1 MLLKQSQKKLRM
13 FYNLQND
20 KQQELYKNSL
30 TTIGSLS
37 KLFSD
42 SKAPYLYY
50 RIAEKIFCNSF
61 KADDLSRG
69 DVALD
74 AVKDGL
80 GIGLKTFLASN
91 NKSFQKVAEFN
102 KDKHLYE
109 DKSLSKLVNVVANL
123 RNKRIEFTQNL
134 YDIDTNIYHC
144 VVRYDNHFKIFEEK
158 MDYIDCIN
166 ISNVKKN
173 RNSITFNDGLHDYS
187 FNLSKSTL
195 TKRFITNSYKDEF
208 DVQILKNPLEDLQEC
223 LTINTLNYDDKL
235 RNRATI
241 YLPLYGSK
249 KEVYPRSGLNQWNAN
264 GRERDVNEV
273 YIPIPMKVHKKAPD
287 FFPDRDQSFYL
298 ILPNKEKLLAKVCQ
312 SNSKAL
318 MSYSNK
324 ALGKW
329 ILRDILNLKEGELL
343 TYERL
348 EILGI
353 DSVLIDKIDAQ
364 NYEINFV
371 SLGSYEKYIL
381 GNE

>member
-1 MLLKQSQKKLRM
+1 M
-13 FYNLQND
+13 FYKLQNGT
-20 KQQELYKNSL
+20 QQAAYKDSL
-30 TTIGSLS
+30 TTIGGLS

-42 SKAPYLYY
+42 SKTPYLYY

-61 KADDLSRG
+61 GADDLSRG

-74 AVKDGL
+74 ATKEGI

-109 DKSLSKLVNVVANL
+109 DKPLSSLVDVVANL
-123 RNKRIEFTQNL
+123 RNKRIQFTQNL
-134 YDIDTNIYHC
+134 YAIDSNVYHC

-158 MDYIDCIN
+158 MDYIDRDN
-166 ISNVKKN
+166 ISNVKQKK
-173 RNSITFNDGLHDYS
+173 NSITFNDGLHDYS

-195 TKRFITNSYKDEF
+195 TKRFITDRYKDEF
-208 DVQILKNPLEDLQEC
+208 DVQILQNPLKDLQDC
-223 LTINTLNYDDKL
+223 LTINKFNYDNEL
-235 RNRATI
+235 TSRATV

-249 KEVYPRSGLNQWNAN
+249 QVVYPRSGLNQWNAN

-273 YIPIPMKVHKKAPD
+273 YIPIPRSVHKKAPD
-287 FFPDRDQSFYL
+287 FFPDRDQAFYL

-324 ALGKW
+324 ELGKW
-329 ILRDILNLKEGELL
+329 ILRDVLNLKEGELL
-343 TYERL
+343 TYARL

-353 DSVLIDKIDAQ
+353 DSVRIDKIDAK

-371 SLGSYEKYIL
+371 SLGSYEQYMA
-381 GNE
+381 GYE